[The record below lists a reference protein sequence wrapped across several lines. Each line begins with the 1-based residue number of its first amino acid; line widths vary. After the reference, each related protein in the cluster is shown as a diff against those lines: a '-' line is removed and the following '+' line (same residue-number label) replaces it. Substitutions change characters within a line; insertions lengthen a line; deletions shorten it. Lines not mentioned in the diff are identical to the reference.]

1 MRVLCACL
9 RVCFVSVL
17 CACVLSVFTCVF
29 CECVVCVCFER
40 VYVCVL

>member
-1 MRVLCACL
+1 M
-9 RVCFVSVL
+9 SVL

-29 CECVVCVCFER
+29 CECVVCVCCVR